1 MERHSISAK
10 TNGPKCFRA
19 FLLFPVLMTFFV
31 LAAFYR
37 NQQLLDENPED
48 FFAEKFIKPEEL
60 QFGNVTSDQFVVM
73 AVIVKGN

>member
-1 MERHSISAK
+1 
-10 TNGPKCFRA
+10 
-19 FLLFPVLMTFFV
+19 MTFFV

-60 QFGNVTSDQFVVM
+60 KFGNVTSDQFVVM
-73 AVIVKGN
+73 AVIVKGNWDSTFTKTTLQSLSDDWKTETILK